1 MLDLKNS
8 YRWVM
13 NDEEGEQSSNTK
25 KKVEED
31 EIPF

>member
-8 YRWVM
+8 YRWVKD
-13 NDEEGEQSSNTK
+13 DEKGEQSSNTK